1 MKKANEKQAPKIT
14 GKTLHPQ
21 HAEDL
26 SVIFEDLLKDIYW
39 AEKHLTKALPKMA
52 KAAHGEDLKAG
63 FTKHLE
69 ETKNQVTRLEKV
81 FELMGKKAAAKK
93 CAAMEGLVKEGEEAI
108 EEYEEGFARDASLIV
123 AAQKVEHYEIA
134 AYGSLRT
141 HATLL
146 GLNEAAQLLEETLH
160 EEKTTD
166 QTLTTL
172 SETINEWALQPEE
185 AEA

>member
-1 MKKANEKQAPKIT
+1 MKKANEKQVPKPVGT
-14 GKTLHPQ
+14 TLHPQ

-52 KAAHGEDLKAG
+52 NAAHGQELKDG
-63 FTKHLE
+63 FNKHLE
-69 ETKNQVTRLEKV
+69 ETKNHVVRLEKV
-81 FELMGKKAAAKK
+81 FEMMGKKAVAKK
-93 CAAMEGLVKEGEEAI
+93 CAAMEGLVQEGEEAI
-108 EEYEEGFARDASLIV
+108 EEYSEGFGRDASLIV

-134 AYGSLRT
+134 AYGSLKT
-141 HATLL
+141 HAKLL
-146 GLNEAAQLLEETLH
+146 GLEEAAELLEVTLN

-166 QTLTTL
+166 KILTTL

-185 AEA
+185 VEA